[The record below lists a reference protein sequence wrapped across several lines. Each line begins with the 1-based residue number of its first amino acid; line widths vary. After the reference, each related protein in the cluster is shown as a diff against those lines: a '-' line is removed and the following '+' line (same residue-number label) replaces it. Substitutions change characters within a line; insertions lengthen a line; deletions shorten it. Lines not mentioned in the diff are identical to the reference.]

1 MLLSNAGGVAGV
13 VLPTLVNG
21 FVATGISIGV
31 ASRLVAAEIFSFA
44 LITLVAPS
52 FLNRLDRRY
61 LAFTAIVLAAAG
73 QFLSLATKNIA
84 LIFVCRACAGLGAG
98 LIFSLTVASL
108 SATSKPT
115 RALAMM
121 LASNLIAATALM
133 ALISSLARTIPNAA
147 ILILGTFVVLHLPFT
162 RALPA
167 HVRAASHQ
175 VRAGSRIGN
184 WWLVILGLIG
194 MFFLAMSF
202 GAVWPMVGQIGASRG
217 IDRATI
223 ALGLSVAGF
232 GGIAGA
238 VVSASLSDRLGRRMA
253 LLLGVTGLAVSAL
266 LTLTPAFVAAII
278 LFMFCYV
285 FTIPYY
291 VSVLAPIDRTGRL
304 TVLMNAMTP
313 FGTAAGQTFAGIL
326 ANYSFAFIVYGGEVT
341 LLCYLTIAML
351 TMHLMRRKEGKS
363 INLNALS
370 DLPEG

>member
-1 MLLSNAGGVAGV
+1 VLLSNAGGVAGV

>member
-1 MLLSNAGGVAGV
+1 
-13 VLPTLVNG
+13 
-21 FVATGISIGV
+21 
-31 ASRLVAAEIFSFA
+31 
-44 LITLVAPS
+44 
-52 FLNRLDRRY
+52 
-61 LAFTAIVLAAAG
+61 
-73 QFLSLATKNIA
+73 
-84 LIFVCRACAGLGAG
+84 
-98 LIFSLTVASL
+98 
-108 SATSKPT
+108 
-115 RALAMM
+115 
-121 LASNLIAATALM
+121 
-133 ALISSLARTIPNAA
+133 
-147 ILILGTFVVLHLPFT
+147 
-162 RALPA
+162 
-167 HVRAASHQ
+167 
-175 VRAGSRIGN
+175 
-184 WWLVILGLIG
+184 

-341 LLCYLTIAML
+341 LLCYLTSAML